1 MRHRE
6 GPIESVEV
14 GIRQLEKLQEEIG
27 EIVRTIGFHFQPH
40 GVAPARTPEFLFD
53 AAQEVVRF
61 LLVNVKVAV
70 PRDAKGVHAVEQE
83 AGEKIS
89 HVLLNQGSEIN
100 VVPTVVALLSSRQ
113 MDQARDGARY
123 LDDGVHRLPTF
134 FGPSPDEQVVTLV
147 QELRKGMTRIDRER
161 GKHGE
166 NLLLEIA
173 PGPGRAF
180 RAQFIDVT
188 KVDIVFLKERLNL
201 LVPKGILLRHH
212 LVHDALDSLKNLR
225 RAHSVRSDIA
235 RL

>member
-14 GIRQLEKLQEEIG
+14 GLRQLEKLQEEIG

-40 GVAPARTPEFLFD
+40 GVAPARTPEVPL
-53 AAQEVVRF
+53 AAGQRVGRV

-134 FGPSPDEQVVTLV
+134 FGPSPNEKIVTLF
-147 QELRKGMTRIDRER
+147 QELREGMTRVCRER
-161 GKHGE
+161 GKHGKDF
-166 NLLLEIA
+166 LLEIT

-180 RAQFIDVT
+180 RA
-188 KVDIVFLKERLNL
+188 
-201 LVPKGILLRHH
+201 
-212 LVHDALDSLKNLR
+212 
-225 RAHSVRSDIA
+225 
-235 RL
+235 